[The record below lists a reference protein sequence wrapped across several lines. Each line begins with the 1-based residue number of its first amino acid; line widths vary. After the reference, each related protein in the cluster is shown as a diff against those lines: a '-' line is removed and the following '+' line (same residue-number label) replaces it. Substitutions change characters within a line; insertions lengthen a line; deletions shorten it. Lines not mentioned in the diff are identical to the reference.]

1 MATQTKTHD
10 LFDLEG
16 AVERWTE
23 ATRKA
28 SNDYLDAYGKGVDQ
42 LADFGVKTAAATK
55 LPAVTEIAESQ
66 AKLARSLTD
75 TYITVTRD
83 LIKA

>member
-1 MATQTKTHD
+1 M
-10 LFDLEG
+10 
-16 AVERWTE
+16 
-23 ATRKA
+23 TRTA
-28 SNDYLDAYGKGVDQ
+28 RGVDQ